1 MSKKLILVTENGEQH
16 GVINTV
22 ANSVKAEDGYKNMA
36 PDVKERVMKRKKHDA
51 EIVKA
56 RYINHRGMHERL
68 TKPYCRYAGDPI
80 DTYHL
85 IPGHTYDLP
94 RGFVD
99 EVNNN
104 PGLVKRSGLVSQ
116 DGKDVNNGQPL
127 AKDQG
132 TLRLHELVPAGF

>member
-1 MSKKLILVTENGEQH
+1 MKIVLVTENGEQH

-22 ANSVKAEDGYKNMA
+22 ANSVKEQDGYKNMA
-36 PDVKERVMKRKKHDA
+36 PDVKERVMKKKKRDS

-68 TKPYCRYAGDPI
+68 TKPYCRYAGEPI

-85 IPGHTYDLP
+85 IPGQVYELP

-104 PGLVKRSGLVSQ
+104 PGLPQRAGLVSK
-116 DGKDVNNGQPL
+116 DGNNVNGGNPL
-127 AKDQG
+127 AKD
-132 TLRLHELVPAGF
+132 TNPLRLHELVPAAF